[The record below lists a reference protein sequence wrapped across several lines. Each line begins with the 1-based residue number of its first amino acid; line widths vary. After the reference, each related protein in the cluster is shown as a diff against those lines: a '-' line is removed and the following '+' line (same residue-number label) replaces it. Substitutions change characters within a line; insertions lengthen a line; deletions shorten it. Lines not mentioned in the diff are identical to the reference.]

1 MHIYMYIYVYTHTHT
16 HTHTHRASLVAQ
28 TVKNLPAMQE
38 AQVQS
43 LGQKDT
49 LEKGKASHS
58 SILTLRTPWTEEPGR
73 LQSVVPK
80 SDTDTT
86 KKENFLCSIFA
97 LILQGNISDGHRHK
111 NPQQNTSNLS
121 LLANNIIKGSNT

>member
-1 MHIYMYIYVYTHTHT
+1 
-16 HTHTHRASLVAQ
+16 
-28 TVKNLPAMQE
+28 MQFLNYSFYE
-38 AQVQS
+38 TII
-43 LGQKDT
+43 T
-49 LEKGKASHS
+49 L
-58 SILTLRTPWTEEPGR
+58 
-73 LQSVVPK
+73 VPK

-121 LLANNIIKGSNT
+121 LLANNIIKGSYTLSKWGGVKIVLYVQTNQSETQHLQSEE